1 MTPLQLAEVRSQAE
15 IVQLFEN
22 FSFEEL
28 SI

>member
-1 MTPLQLAEVRSQAE
+1 MTPLQLAEVRSQTE